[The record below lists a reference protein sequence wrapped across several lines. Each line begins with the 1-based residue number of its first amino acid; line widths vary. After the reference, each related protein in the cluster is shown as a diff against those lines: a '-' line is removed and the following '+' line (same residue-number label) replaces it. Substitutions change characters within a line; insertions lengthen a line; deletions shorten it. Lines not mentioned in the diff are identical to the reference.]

1 MTITSERPFA
11 LVAFAVESVPPAVSY
26 FQTPV
31 LNWDAEIN
39 LLTYLQTMAIFGPL
53 DSVIRPLG
61 SAPTPARTAQLSFQ
75 TEFTAHV
82 WQDKS
87 SLYPPINVDVQPIIS
102 LLIRL
107 LEQI

>member
-11 LVAFAVESVPPAVSY
+11 LVAFAVESVPPA
-26 FQTPV
+26 
-31 LNWDAEIN
+31 
-39 LLTYLQTMAIFGPL
+39 TMAIFGPL